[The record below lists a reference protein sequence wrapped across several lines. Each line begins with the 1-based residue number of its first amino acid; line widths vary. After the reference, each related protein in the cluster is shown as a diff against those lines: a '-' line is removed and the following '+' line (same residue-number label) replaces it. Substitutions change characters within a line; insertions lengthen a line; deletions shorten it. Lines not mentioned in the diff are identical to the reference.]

1 MAMLFL
7 GFSAGLPILLIFSSL
22 SLWLREAGVERSAVT
37 FFSWAALGYSFK
49 FVWAPLVDKLP
60 LPLLTRWLGRR
71 RGWLLLAQIAI
82 ALSIVAMALVDPSNE
97 TRLTWMAL
105 AAVALGFSSATQD
118 VVIDAY
124 RIEAVESRIQG
135 MMSASYIAGYRIGMI
150 VAGAGALFLASG
162 FGSTMAS
169 YSYQAWQW
177 SYLIMALVMLVGMT
191 TTLLISE
198 PGAPNKT
205 DKIAASYPYPTRD
218 YLQLL
223 LLFAF
228 SVTAFVLVFFYSGAL
243 AGVVKQQL
251 GNPLGL
257 VNLLAFVI
265 ESLRLILAIFAAYSV
280 ARWGLALGV
289 SNKDMVE
296 MSYVAPVKD
305 FFGQHGMKT
314 ALLLLA
320 LIGCYRMS
328 DIVLGI
334 ISNVFYQDMSFSKQ
348 EIAWAVKT
356 FGVMM
361 AVLGGFLGGLLSMRY
376 GVMRILFIGAVLS
389 ALTNLLFIALA
400 SAGHDLT
407 LLYLVISADNL
418 SAGLASAAF
427 VAFLSSLT
435 NVSFTAMQYALF
447 SSLMTLLPKFLG
459 GYSGTFVATMGYS
472 NFFIL
477 TTLLGLPVLVLI
489 VLAKKHLALEAR

>member
-1 MAMLFL
+1 
-7 GFSAGLPILLIFSSL
+7 
-22 SLWLREAGVERSAVT
+22 
-37 FFSWAALGYSFK
+37 
-49 FVWAPLVDKLP
+49 
-60 LPLLTRWLGRR
+60 
-71 RGWLLLAQIAI
+71 
-82 ALSIVAMALVDPSNE
+82 
-97 TRLTWMAL
+97 L

-124 RIEAVESRIQG
+124 RIEAVESRLQG
-135 MMSASYIAGYRIGMI
+135 MMSASYIAGYRVGMI

-162 FGSTMAS
+162 FGSTMGD

-177 SYLIMALVMLVGMT
+177 SYLIMALVMLVGMA
-191 TTLLISE
+191 TTLMVSE
-198 PGAPNKT
+198 PSARNGGD
-205 DKIAASYPYPTRD
+205 DKAASYPYPTRD

-228 SVTAFVLVFFYSGAL
+228 SVTAFALVFFYSGSL
-243 AGVVKQQL
+243 AAVIKQQITAAAEL
-251 GNPLGL
+251 GN
-257 VNLLAFVI
+257 VLAFVV
-265 ESLRLILAIFAAYSV
+265 ESLRLVLAVFTAYVV
-280 ARWGLALGV
+280 ARVGLASGLC
-289 SNKDMVE
+289 NRAMVE
-296 MSYVAPVKD
+296 MTYLAPIKD
-305 FFGQHGMKT
+305 FFVKHGLKT

-320 LIGCYRMS
+320 LIGCYRIS
-328 DIVLGI
+328 DIVLGV
-334 ISNVFYQDMSFSKQ
+334 ISNVFYQDMAFSKQ

-361 AVLGGFLGGLLSMRY
+361 AVFGGFLGGLLSMRY

-459 GYSGTFVATMGYS
+459 GYSGTFVASMGYS

-477 TTLLGLPVLVLI
+477 TTLLGLPVLLLI
-489 VLAKKHLALEAR
+489 VLAKRHLALEQR

>member
-1 MAMLFL
+1 MLFL

-60 LPLLTRWLGRR
+60 LPFLTGYLGRR

-82 ALSIVAMALVDPSNE
+82 ALSIVAMALIDPSNE

-124 RIEAVESRIQG
+124 RIEAVDTRIQG
-135 MMSASYIAGYRIGMI
+135 MMAASYIAGYRVGMI

-162 FGSTMAS
+162 FGSTMEN
-169 YSYQAWQW
+169 YSYQAWRW
-177 SYLIMALVMLVGMT
+177 SYLLMALVMLVGMA
-191 TTLLISE
+191 TTLMVAE
-198 PGAPNKT
+198 PNVDAEGQ
-205 DKIAASYPYPTRD
+205 DKAASYPYPTRD
-218 YLQLL
+218 YLELL
-223 LLFAF
+223 LLFIF
-228 SVTAFVLVFFYSGAL
+228 SVSVFALVFFYSGSAATAIKEYYTDL
-243 AGVVKQQL
+243 TLWAYV
-251 GNPLGL
+251 
-257 VNLLAFVI
+257 LAFIV
-265 ESLRLILAIFAAYSV
+265 ESLRLAAAIFAAYSV
-280 ARWGLALGV
+280 AKIGLTLGV
-289 SNKDMVE
+289 SNRGMVE
-296 MSYVAPVKD
+296 MTYIAPIKD
-305 FFGQHGMKT
+305 FFKRHGLKT

-320 LIGCYRMS
+320 LIGSYRIS
-328 DIVLGI
+328 DIVLGV
-334 ISNVFYQDMSFSKQ
+334 ISNVFYQDMAFSKE

-356 FGVMM
+356 FGVIM

-389 ALTNLLFIALA
+389 ALTNLLFIALT

-447 SSLMTLLPKFLG
+447 SSLMTLLPKFMG
-459 GYSGTFVATMGYS
+459 GYTGTFVANMGYS

-477 TTLLGLPVLVLI
+477 TALLGLPVLVLV
-489 VLAKKHLALEAR
+489 VLAKRHLTFESR